1 MVTKKSKS
9 APKTKTTK
17 KVAKTTAKKQTLA
30 TRKTVHATEPYSPIF
45 GVVLLIVCVIMG
57 AVLLL
62 AAIKTFIR
70 ATYGDS
76 EHFAESYTLVEK
88 DNLFKIKDSDE
99 IISILEHGTGVVFL
113 GFPSCPWCQA
123 YAPML
128 NDLAKE
134 YGISEIYYFDIKE
147 DRENETETY
156 NKIVSILSDYL
167 QYDNEGNKRIY
178 VPETA
183 FVVDG
188 EIVGN
193 DLETSKETLGFQ
205 DPEEYWT
212 EERIENW
219 KENVGALMGKVKAA
233 EGCTTSCNE

>member
-76 EHFAESYTLVEK
+76 EHFAENYTLVEK
-88 DNLFKIKDSDE
+88 DNLFKIKDACS
-99 IISILEHGTGVVFL
+99 
-113 GFPSCPWCQA
+113 
-123 YAPML
+123 M
-128 NDLAKE
+128 
-134 YGISEIYYFDIKE
+134 
-147 DRENETETY
+147 
-156 NKIVSILSDYL
+156 
-167 QYDNEGNKRIY
+167 
-178 VPETA
+178 
-183 FVVDG
+183 
-188 EIVGN
+188 
-193 DLETSKETLGFQ
+193 LETSDVPISDIAYAAGFESLSYFINVFRKQ
-205 DPEEYWT
+205 TGYAPREY
-212 EERIENW
+212 R
-219 KENVGALMGKVKAA
+219 KRFRSLQ
-233 EGCTTSCNE
+233 